1 MNRLFI
7 YWKEGSCIIK
17 SYPDPCELWSD
28 LLHFNSAQLNCC
40 KMAPV
45 GWSRTFFFLTL
56 SLFLLPSFIHRQS
69 SIKHQL
75 EYDCLHYDSF
85 YLNENKSSRLI
96 VVVSCLLGR
105 FTSQRRRA
113 HFIETHLNR
122 MFGLFPLLFFSTRS
136 SVFFYRS
143 NSTKKKLKHFC
154 LNIYRNSCVSLLD
167 KLREQKHT
175 WNERV

>member
-1 MNRLFI
+1 MN
-7 YWKEGSCIIK
+7 S
-17 SYPDPCELWSD
+17 DPTYCTSILRNWIAVKW
-28 LLHFNSAQLNCC
+28 LQLGGR
-40 KMAPV
+40 A
-45 GWSRTFFFLTL
+45 RFFFLTL

-143 NSTKKKLKHFC
+143 NSTKKKN
-154 LNIYRNSCVSLLD
+154 LNIFVWTFIATAVLVCWINCVSRSTHGTSVFNFSIELWMAAIITHSFD
-167 KLREQKHT
+167 AH
-175 WNERV
+175 